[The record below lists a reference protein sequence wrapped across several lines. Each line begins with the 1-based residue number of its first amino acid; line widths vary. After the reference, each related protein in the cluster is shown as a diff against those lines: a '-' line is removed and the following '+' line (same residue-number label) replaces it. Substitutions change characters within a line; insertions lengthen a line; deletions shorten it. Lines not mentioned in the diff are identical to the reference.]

1 MLKTTDIAAWALSQ
15 KPTVNKNIYKLAKM
29 ALLDY
34 IAVVS
39 LGQKEAAYHSLK
51 QTFTSSDDGTKAL
64 KLGFAAHL
72 LDLDD
77 MQDDLRGHPGAVIF
91 SSIFALNDSVTIDEV
106 LDAYVIGLEIA
117 ARLGDLVNPNLYETG
132 HHASSHLG
140 QIGAAVALSYLRHDN
155 EVMMA
160 KVIGLAITEAQ
171 GSLFQFGSDVKSFHI
186 GLSARAA
193 IDAIKFT
200 QTDLTGQLNGLFVE
214 KSIIDQYH
222 ALDTIALDQWF
233 QAFGRPWKIEKLW
246 FKQYPFCSAAYRA
259 VDALLIIKKNHHAT
273 RENVTALTVSFGIGR
288 DAALRYKQPKTGIE
302 GRFSIEYILWQVLG
316 DISPLSRNPYQV
328 ELLSQSPSN
337 LITRVYETQEAAN
350 LSSEVSLTLT
360 NGQQLSARIFDPVGS
375 PKNPLALTQI
385 LEKIALSFSKT
396 QVQQMIEAIEQKNWH
411 AIKQFVVI

>member
-1 MLKTTDIAAWALSQ
+1 MLKTTDIASWALSQ
-15 KPTVNKNIYKLAKM
+15 RPTGNKKIYNLAKM

-39 LGQKEAAYHSLK
+39 LGQKEPAYHSLK
-51 QTFTSSDDGTKAL
+51 QAFTSTDSGTKAL

-117 ARLGDLVNPNLYETG
+117 ARIGDLVNPNLYETG

-160 KVIGLAITEAQ
+160 KVIGLAITAAQ
-171 GSLFQFGSDVKSFHI
+171 GALFQFGSDVKSFHI

-193 IDAIKFT
+193 IDAIMFT
-200 QTDLTGQLNGLFVE
+200 KTDLTGQLNGLFVE

-222 ALDTIALDQWF
+222 ALDTIELENWF
-233 QAFGRPWKIEKLW
+233 QAFGKSWKIEKLW

-259 VDALLIIKKNHHAT
+259 VDALLTIKRNHHLT
-273 RENVTALTVSFGIGR
+273 RDDVVGMTVSFGIGR
-288 DAALRYKQPKTGIE
+288 DAALRYKRPKTGIE
-302 GRFSIEYILWQVLG
+302 GRFSIEYILWQTLN
-316 DISPLSRNPYQV
+316 DMSPLSRSPYQLEV
-328 ELLSQSPSN
+328 LSQPPRDF
-337 LITRVYETQEAAN
+337 ITRVYETQKATN

-375 PKNPLALTQI
+375 PKNPLVLTQV
-385 LEKIALSFSKT
+385 LEKLVLSFSKT
-396 QVQQMIEAIEQKNWH
+396 QVQHMLDDLQQNNWH
-411 AIKQFVVI
+411 DLKQFVVI